1 MDLPSHGDSPAM
13 EGSITM
19 ECIAQQV
26 YNTLQTNHLV
36 VDTVLGH
43 SFGGKVALEIMRM
56 HNNNN
61 LHQLPHTALI
71 LDISFSLHEI
81 RHSSTFRMRFLHY
94 ELDGW
99 SH

>member
-1 MDLPSHGDSPAM
+1 M

-26 YNTLQTNHLV
+26 YNTLQTNRLV

-56 HNNNN
+56 HSNNN
-61 LHQLPHTALI
+61 LPQLPRTALI

-81 RHSSTFRMRFLHY
+81 RHSTNILNGIPSLRTRWLESLRMR
-94 ELDGW
+94 
-99 SH
+99 SP